1 MKKRD
6 SLGKL
11 MILALALFF
20 LAGAKTASAGGE
32 FDYSR
37 SQLMGNSGFT
47 VFRVADFGNLLGLS
61 ISIDGIP
68 ITTLSWGEGYRAI
81 VRPGRHVITVSD
93 SPSPYGKTKF
103 TRRTIDFAP
112 GQNYSFTAIWDV
124 ETITLEDGGYRYH
137 GFYR

>member
-1 MKKRD
+1 MKKHD
-6 SLGKL
+6 SLGNAAVL
-11 MILALALFF
+11 VLALAIFATANLA
-20 LAGAKTASAGGE
+20 LAGSG

-37 SQLMGNSGFT
+37 SELRGNSGLT
-47 VFRVADFGNLLGLS
+47 LFRVADFGNLLGLS

-81 VRPGRHVITVSD
+81 VRPGRHVITVTD

-103 TRRTIDFAP
+103 TQRTIDFAP
-112 GQNYSFTAIWDV
+112 GQNYAFTAIWDV